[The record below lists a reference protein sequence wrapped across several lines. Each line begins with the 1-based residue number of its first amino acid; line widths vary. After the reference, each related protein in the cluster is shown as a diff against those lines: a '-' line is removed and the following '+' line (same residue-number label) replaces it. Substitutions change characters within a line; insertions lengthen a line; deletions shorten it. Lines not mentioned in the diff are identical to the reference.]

1 MAGDNNLEGAGREDL
16 DEMKN
21 VGSTAQV
28 NILVQFDTE
37 ENKTTRYRIE
47 KDKLTVL
54 QELPG
59 VNSGDP
65 NRSNPIY
72 KMGYN

>member
-1 MAGDNNLEGAGREDL
+1 MSSQAEWTWLVYMAGDNNLEGAGREDL

-54 QELPG
+54 QELP
-59 VNSGDP
+59 VCL
-65 NRSNPIY
+65 
-72 KMGYN
+72 